1 MSTYLLIN
9 ILIVLVPLLLSF
21 ENKLKFYKN
30 ISKVGISIFVVGIIF
45 IIWDILAVRRGD
57 WSFNPEYVY
66 NFNILGLP
74 IEEILFFAVVPY
86 SILFVYETLHCY
98 IEDRSYN
105 ISKTIILYVS
115 ILFILLALLSYG
127 RQYTFTVFI
136 MTASVLMIS
145 YFYMPSFILSKL
157 FILTIL
163 ISLVPFFIVNYILT
177 ALPVVEYNPQA
188 ILGIKIFTIPLEDI
202 FYSFT
207 MISGWLMVY
216 KWSEKSETKLV
227 LIND

>member
-1 MSTYLLIN
+1 
-9 ILIVLVPLLLSF
+9 
-21 ENKLKFYKN
+21 
-30 ISKVGISIFVVGIIF
+30 
-45 IIWDILAVRRGD
+45 
-57 WSFNPEYVY
+57 
-66 NFNILGLP
+66 
-74 IEEILFFAVVPY
+74 
-86 SILFVYETLHCY
+86 
-98 IEDRSYN
+98 
-105 ISKTIILYVS
+105 
-115 ILFILLALLSYG
+115 
-127 RQYTFTVFI
+127 
-136 MTASVLMIS
+136 
-145 YFYMPSFILSKL
+145 MPSFILSKL

>member
-1 MSTYLLIN
+1 MSAYLLID
-9 ILIVLVPLLLSF
+9 ILIVLIPLLLSF
-21 ENKLKFYKN
+21 ESKLKFYKN
-30 ISKVGISIFVVGIIF
+30 ISKVCKSIFTVGIIF
-45 IIWDILAVRRGD
+45 IIWDVLAVKRGD
-57 WSFNPEYVY
+57 WSFNQEYVY
-66 NFNILGLP
+66 NINIFGLP

-86 SILFVYETLHCY
+86 SILFVYETLRCY
-98 IEDRSYN
+98 IEDRPLK
-105 ISKTIILYVS
+105 ISKAIILYLS
-115 ILFILLALLSYG
+115 IIFIILALMNYG
-127 RQYTFTVFI
+127 KQYTFTVFV
-136 MTASVLMIS
+136 MTAAFLMIS

-157 FILTIL
+157 FLLTIL
-163 ISLVPFFIVNYILT
+163 ISLIPFFIVNYILT